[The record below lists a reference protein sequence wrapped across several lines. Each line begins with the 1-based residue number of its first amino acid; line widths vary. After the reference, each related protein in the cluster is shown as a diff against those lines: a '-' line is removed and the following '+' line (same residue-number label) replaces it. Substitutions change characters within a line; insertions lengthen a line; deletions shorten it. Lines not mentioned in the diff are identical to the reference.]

1 MKKNYI
7 FKFAC
12 VFCVVVL
19 LAVNFQTTV
28 FAGFDYEIVEVE
40 GEQCSLF
47 PGPEEFSDLIQNS
60 HADET
65 DGTDENNENNEN
77 NENTDEEETLEELLN
92 VDYSAYSTLSDH
104 EKQYYDKIVSTPI
117 GETVFIIDYT
127 PYLTKEE
134 FEAINFRAIM
144 YAVALDHPEMF
155 WYHGYSYRYK
165 YVKDTREVIYVEYT
179 MNGPVVSGTSDPV
192 YSPSEYST
200 INDEMWVEFHRVAE
214 ELNLANRTRY
224 SFAKTLHDYL
234 CNSVSYVDDERSC
247 FDPYGALVNKQA
259 VCQGY
264 AETFKMFCDYYD
276 IPCVNLTGTAG
287 GAHMWNA
294 MQMED
299 GLWYILDITWDD
311 GGSTWVYTDFFLCGL
326 DTVDVNFDKKPFRK
340 SHVSDGSPYLPQL
353 NYASEAYGLIDD
365 KSFNSTY
372 NSYAYEEEQYLV
384 LSPFTAPDHE
394 ICYNGVLIKDVP
406 LRTGEQFTTYDD
418 KTWTLVIAGDMNCD
432 GLVTAEDYQ
441 AAANYAIGED
451 NTVQS
456 VESTAADVSRDG
468 VIDVLDLMLIQLM
481 YTGYRDDFE
490 V

>member
-1 MKKNYI
+1 MTKNKM
-7 FKFAC
+7 FKFTCTIFA
-12 VFCVVVL
+12 VLFMVINFTVV
-19 LAVNFQTTV
+19 A
-28 FAGFDYEIVEVE
+28 FANDGTEIVEVA
-40 GEQCSLF
+40 GEQIMTNGGQEVFFASAHNYLSAF
-47 PGPEEFSDLIQNS
+47 
-60 HADET
+60 
-65 DGTDENNENNEN
+65 DGEV
-77 NENTDEEETLEELLN
+77 EEETLEELLN

-104 EKQYYDKIVSTPI
+104 EKEYYDKIVSTPI
-117 GETVFIIDYT
+117 GETVFIVDYS

-134 FEAINFRAIM
+134 FGAINFRAIM
-144 YAVALDHPEMF
+144 YAVSLDHPEMF

-165 YVKDTREVIYVEYT
+165 YIKSTREVVYVEYT
-179 MNGPVVSGTSDPV
+179 LVGPVVSGTSDPV

-234 CNSVSYVDDERSC
+234 CDTVSYVIDDRSC
-247 FDPYGALVNKQA
+247 FDPYGTLVNKQA

-276 IPCVNLTGTAG
+276 IPCVSLTGTAAG

-299 GLWYILDITWDD
+299 GEWYILDITWDD
-311 GGSTWVYTDFFLCGL
+311 PESVNYEAFTDYFLCGL
-326 DTVDVNFDKKPFRK
+326 NTVDKHFYRK
-340 SHVSDGSPYLPQL
+340 AFCKTHVSDGSPYLPQL

-384 LSPFTAPDHE
+384 LSQFTAPDHE
-394 ICYNGVLIKDVP
+394 ICYNGVLIEDVVF
-406 LRTGEQFTTYDD
+406 RTGEQFTTYDD
-418 KTWTLVIAGDMNCD
+418 KTWTIIIAGDVD
-432 GLVTAEDYQ
+432 GDGIVTNSDQELAIDKALSESSLVETLQDC
-441 AAANYAIGED
+441 
-451 NTVQS
+451 
-456 VESTAADVSRDG
+456 AADVCRDG
-468 VIDVLDLMLIQLM
+468 VIDVLDIMVIQLM
-481 YTGYRDDFE
+481 HTGNADDYE